1 LNIPNIALKDP
12 LSKHWTYCPSGS
24 VYTWTS
30 IHLVSMKLMIS
41 GEPLTHQEDD
51 KPEAVASGLRQNKDT
66 AKPMLHQCSEIE

>member
-1 LNIPNIALKDP
+1 
-12 LSKHWTYCPSGS
+12 
-24 VYTWTS
+24 
-30 IHLVSMKLMIS
+30 MKLMIS